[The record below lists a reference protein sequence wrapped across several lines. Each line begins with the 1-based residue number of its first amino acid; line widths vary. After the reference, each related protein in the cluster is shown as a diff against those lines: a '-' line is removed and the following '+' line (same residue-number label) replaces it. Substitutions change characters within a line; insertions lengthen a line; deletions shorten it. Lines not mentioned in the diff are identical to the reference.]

1 MTIAGSIYV
10 IIVILIS
17 ALFFISF
24 AYYVLKNVRRKTVY
38 TNTSAT
44 IAETL
49 KHIERQNE
57 EIIKLLKEKKS

>member
-24 AYYVLKNVRRKTVY
+24 AYFVLKNVRRKTVY
-38 TNTSAT
+38 TNTSDT

-57 EIIKLLKEKKS
+57 EIIKLLKDKKN

>member
-1 MTIAGSIYV
+1 LTIAGSIYV
-10 IIVILIS
+10 ISVILLS

-24 AYYVLKNVRRKTVY
+24 AYFVLKNVRRKTVY
-38 TNTSAT
+38 TNTSDT

-57 EIIKLLKEKKS
+57 EIIELLKEKKF

>member
-10 IIVILIS
+10 ISVILLS

-24 AYYVLKNVRRKTVY
+24 AYFVLKNVRRKTVY
-38 TNTSAT
+38 TNTSDT

-57 EIIKLLKEKKS
+57 EIIELLKEKKF

>member
-10 IIVILIS
+10 IIVVLLS

-24 AYYVLKNVRRKTVY
+24 AYFVLKNVRRKTVY
-38 TNTSAT
+38 TNTSDT

-57 EIIKLLKEKKS
+57 EIIKLLKDKKN